1 MILGRTGMACWNGAR
16 IVLVDE
22 WLEKGVRFRC
32 RPIYI

>member
-22 WLEKGVRFRC
+22 WLEKGVNVFG
-32 RPIYI
+32 I